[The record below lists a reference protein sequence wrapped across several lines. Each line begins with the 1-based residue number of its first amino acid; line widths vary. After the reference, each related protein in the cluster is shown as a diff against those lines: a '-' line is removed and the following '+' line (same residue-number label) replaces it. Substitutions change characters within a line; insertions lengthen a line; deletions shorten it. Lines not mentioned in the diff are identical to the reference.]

1 MERHGESW
9 LSSCSKVKTPQGNRS
24 IFISAQVIGAV
35 PSKTI
40 RIHGGHGGDVD
51 FSPTATKCK
60 LSEVMTP
67 LHILLF
73 EHDFGSMW
81 KARCIKDGDAGDAII
96 FYSASYVWKE
106 NRFANRGS
114 GWTWHSIT
122 HRIPRYPKISQDI
135 PRYPKGF
142 MCLVDLNLIYW
153 ICLWLSMTFHSSRY
167 HFEAPSDWPGY
178 RHLIPGSAWSRAV
191 SSRATAQRSTKTH
204 PECIPNRSKS
214 IQIVN
219 CKSPNCF
226 DHVEFAR
233 SRQRQARAF
242 SNPHFGCCVTRALH
256 CPCSS
261 GHSYVYICSKLFHF
275 LRFSLFAG
283 FKWLWCTWHLVT
295 IGFSMFF
302 PSFFARYDHGQDV
315 HAEECMCGA

>member
-122 HRIPRYPKISQDI
+122 HRIPRYPKISQGLHVPCRLESD
-135 PRYPKGF
+135 
-142 MCLVDLNLIYW
+142 LLNLPLTFHDFPQLQVSLW
-153 ICLWLSMTFHSSRY
+153 STFRLAWLSTLDTGLSMKSSCV
-167 HFEAPSDWPGY
+167 EP
-178 RHLIPGSAWSRAV
+178 RHCTTQHKNASWMH
-191 SSRATAQRSTKTH
+191 TKS
-204 PECIPNRSKS
+204 IKIDPNR
-214 IQIVN
+214 
-219 CKSPNCF
+219 
-226 DHVEFAR
+226 
-233 SRQRQARAF
+233 
-242 SNPHFGCCVTRALH
+242 
-256 CPCSS
+256 
-261 GHSYVYICSKLFHF
+261 KL
-275 LRFSLFAG
+275 
-283 FKWLWCTWHLVT
+283 
-295 IGFSMFF
+295 
-302 PSFFARYDHGQDV
+302 
-315 HAEECMCGA
+315 

>member
-9 LSSCSKVKTPQGNRS
+9 LSSCSKVKTPQGNGS

-81 KARCIKDGDAGDAII
+81 KAQCIKDGDAGDAII

-114 GWTWHSIT
+114 GWTWHSNY
-122 HRIPRYPKISQDI
+122 HAQDPKISQDI
-135 PRYPKGF
+135 PRAS
-142 MCLVDLNLIYW
+142 CALSTCDVLIISDLLNLP
-153 ICLWLSMTFHSSRY
+153 LSASDFPWLST
-167 HFEAPSDWPGY
+167 APGITLKHLPTGLAIDTWY
-178 RHLIPGSAWSRAV
+178 RAQHEVELCRA
-191 SSRATAQRSTKTH
+191 APLHNAAQKR
-204 PECIPNRSKS
+204 ILNAYQIDQNRSKS
-214 IQIVN
+214 
-219 CKSPNCF
+219 
-226 DHVEFAR
+226 
-233 SRQRQARAF
+233 
-242 SNPHFGCCVTRALH
+242 
-256 CPCSS
+256 
-261 GHSYVYICSKLFHF
+261 
-275 LRFSLFAG
+275 
-283 FKWLWCTWHLVT
+283 
-295 IGFSMFF
+295 
-302 PSFFARYDHGQDV
+302 
-315 HAEECMCGA
+315 